1 MKSEDKRLE
10 TMRNC
15 ALAHGFSYC
24 HIACVPQ
31 CVGRGGTATLISDRV
46 EVNNATSF
54 DRCGGNMTVTN
65 FELKKIKLRAVNV
78 YAPQQELDPKGVP
91 LETRRDHYY
100 NKLKKH
106 VTKSTI
112 LGGDFQNVL
121 DVSLDLRR
129 TANSAYENGGAEIL
143 RTIIS
148 ENELEDEIRNGLGLG
163 FDFTR
168 CETVTSRGVTNTCQ
182 SRIDRIYHC
191 IHQNLQWTSEILPI
205 GEVCESDH
213 AMVTLKME
221 IIEDSPETD
230 TKKEL
235 ITLDAKLLKNADF
248 HSEVAKLV
256 QIAVTAERQPQSNI
270 NKIMS
275 VLKHDLKKLWKSAT
289 KKKRASLNKDIEF
302 VKAQLDSI
310 HQAGK
315 ARSLTTTLIHQRKNL
330 TERLASLK
338 VALNPPKTVHALPVK
353 KRGECMSREF
363 WARAFPHG
371 RGERKLANLT
381 KLQTGVPPRRKIP
394 KRRNPRR
401 TLLMKPLN
409 TLLT

>member
-1 MKSEDKRLE
+1 MAILKKPTVNLGDDGAPLVIRCEKVGPRKSAIWDSTLGYPGEGPGAPTTFKIATQNMNGSLTGNAWNLLLREARALKIDLLFVQEHNLKSEDKRLE

-15 ALAHGFSYC
+15 TLAHGFSYC

-230 TKKEL
+230 TKK
-235 ITLDAKLLKNADF
+235 N
-248 HSEVAKLV
+248 S
-256 QIAVTAERQPQSNI
+256 S
-270 NKIMS
+270 
-275 VLKHDLKKLWKSAT
+275 LWT
-289 KKKRASLNKDIEF
+289 
-302 VKAQLDSI
+302 
-310 HQAGK
+310 
-315 ARSLTTTLIHQRKNL
+315 RSY
-330 TERLASLK
+330 
-338 VALNPPKTVHALPVK
+338 
-353 KRGECMSREF
+353 
-363 WARAFPHG
+363 
-371 RGERKLANLT
+371 
-381 KLQTGVPPRRKIP
+381 
-394 KRRNPRR
+394 
-401 TLLMKPLN
+401 
-409 TLLT
+409 